1 LPKTAINRGDILKI
15 TGTRRHTDR
24 LIKEIGYAERPS
36 QAADMVFVGLGIF
49 VGALLGAITV
59 PIAGVPLTL
68 STSGGALI
76 AGLIIGWLRSVHPTF
91 GRIPGPTLW
100 FMNNVGLNMF
110 IAVVG
115 INSGPGFISGL
126 QSAGIKL
133 FILGIFATSIPM
145 LLAPFIGKYIFK
157 FHPAINLGC
166 CGGARTSTASVGMV
180 SEAAKSQ
187 VPMLGYTVPYA
198 VSNTLLTLWG
208 LVIVLMLAK

>member
-1 LPKTAINRGDILKI
+1 
-15 TGTRRHTDR
+15 
-24 LIKEIGYAERPS
+24 
-36 QAADMVFVGLGIF
+36 MVFVGLGIF

-76 AGLIIGWLRSVHPTF
+76 AGLIIGWLRSVPPTF

-115 INSGPGFISGL
+115 INSGPGFIFGL

-145 LLAPFIGKYIFK
+145 LLAPLIGKYIFK

-166 CGGARTSTASVGMV
+166 CGGARTSTASVRMV
-180 SEAAKSQ
+180 AEAAKSQ